1 MSHVTRRVFKSCID
15 VGSFKVGKILQ
26 DLLWRHATGKHFEHM
41 ADGNP
46 HPSNRWFTAAN
57 VWYDCNT
64 IDTHSFHFIR
74 TLE

>member
-26 DLLWRHATGKHFEHM
+26 DLFRRHAAGQHFEHM

-46 HPSNRWFTAAN
+46 HPSNGRFTAAD
-57 VWYDCNT
+57 VLV
-64 IDTHSFHFIR
+64 R
-74 TLE
+74 L